1 MRRPSASSSGG
12 ITQRPAA
19 CRKRPPS
26 RRVRLRLEQIRVR
39 PDDRIVEIHPA
50 ARARTAVTP
59 VGAREGRQLRGGSTD
74 AGGVTLRRRRRV
86 LHRELQTVRL
96 LAKRHALPP
105 VPPVLLE
112 RRRPARGAV
121 RRAGAVRGIRAGT
134 TDAEEVRDP
143 ERVDERIGV
152 PRAVP
157 RAAVS
162 LARQAGRLAQRR
174 VRRRP
179 PRGGVLASR
188 PSRFDVA
195 SQSTTGTDPDPD
207 RDEGSPPSFALG
219 VWDGV
224 SPLSLAVANPSSSG
238 GAGRAA
244 MSSPSDS
251 DTPPAEGSAD
261 SSSRGSSPSRVPS
274 PDAKANAVRRSS
286 SSSSAAARASASARA
301 AAAASHAAAAAASAP
316 SESRG
321 VQSPARSRD
330 SSRDA
335 FFRKRC
341 AGDPC
346 RESSS
351 SSPKSASETVVLL
364 PPPPEAEGW
373 RNPSS

>member
-1 MRRPSASSSGG
+1 MIASSKSTPPPAPEPPLPPWVPEKGASFAAV
-12 ITQRPAA
+12 RPTPEGLRFVGVGAYSTVNSKPFVSS
-19 CRKRPPS
+19 RNDTLFPPS
-26 RRVRLRLEQIRVR
+26 RRSSSREED
-39 PDDRIVEIHPA
+39 PPA
-50 ARARTAVTP
+50 EPFAAPEPFAEF
-59 VGAREGRQLRGGSTD
+59 A
-74 AGGVTLRRRRRV
+74 
-86 LHRELQTVRL
+86 
-96 LAKRHALPP
+96 P
-105 VPPVLLE
+105 VPPTPKRFAIPSALMNELEFPAPSPAPPFRLRAKLDVLRSAE
-112 RRRPARGAV
+112 CVGGRPAA
-121 RRAGAVRGIRAGT
+121 
-134 TDAEEVRDP
+134 
-143 ERVDERIGV
+143 
-152 PRAVP
+152 
-157 RAAVS
+157 S
-162 LARQAGRLAQRR
+162 
-174 VRRRP
+174 
-179 PRGGVLASR
+179 VLASR

-195 SQSTTGTDPDPD
+195 SQSTAGTDPDPD

-301 AAAASHAAAAAASAP
+301 AAAASHAAAACASAP

-341 AGDPC
+341 AGDPR

-351 SSPKSASETVVLL
+351 SSPSALETIVLAT

-373 RNPSS
+373 NPSS